1 MKARLRFFVLLA
13 AALATTGMLRA
24 THAADAEGQSTFG
37 DLQVQSAPDG
47 TEISLQLRSKVRE
60 EDRTQRRPG
69 LSASGSP
76 ARVATPARPP
86 AAEETPKVEPTPTPT
101 PEGAAAAEP
110 EATPA

>member
-1 MKARLRFFVLLA
+1 MKAPLRFFVLLA

-69 LSASGSP
+69 
-76 ARVATPARPP
+76 
-86 AAEETPKVEPTPTPT
+86 
-101 PEGAAAAEP
+101 
-110 EATPA
+110 